1 MIRTRQALYPGF
13 VMSFLIEFQRLIWK
27 NLTICVIALHVFIS
41 YMYLCRTIYN
51 VTFQNDD
58 ENITY
63 KVEVSYIEIYNEKVR
78 DLLCPRGYVT
88 NISFQ
93 VFLNPMCSYII
104 FAFHAFPFTA
114 LRICAWNP
122 PHWSIIWFTL
132 IYLEI
137 MLPWE
142 SVNTR
147 F

>member
-1 MIRTRQALYPGF
+1 MIRTRQALYPGY
-13 VMSFLIEFQRLIWK
+13 VMSFLIEFQRLKWK
-27 NLTICVIALHVFIS
+27 NLTICVIALHVFI
-41 YMYLCRTIYN
+41 YKYLCCAIYN

-88 NISFQ
+88 NNRFRFLILRAATWLCFPHFPVSHCLIQ
-93 VFLNPMCSYII
+93 VDLCMKS
-104 FAFHAFPFTA
+104 
-114 LRICAWNP
+114 
-122 PHWSIIWFTL
+122 TL
-132 IYLEI
+132 LINHLLCFNLEI

>member
-1 MIRTRQALYPGF
+1 
-13 VMSFLIEFQRLIWK
+13 MSFLIEFQRLIWK

-41 YMYLCRTIYN
+41 HMYLCRTIYN

-93 VFLNPMCSYII
+93 VFLNPMCSNII
-104 FAFHAFPFTA
+104 
-114 LRICAWNP
+114 LL
-122 PHWSIIWFTL
+122 STL
-132 IYLEI
+132 SPSSPWGFVHEI
-137 MLPWE
+137 HLTDQ
-142 SVNTR
+142 S
-147 F
+147 FGLL